1 MPEAIDRASEA
12 EPEIAEL
19 TLGDAFLYI
28 YTSGTTGYPKPA
40 LVRHAKF
47 TMGASGQSVTLL
59 GDSGLLVVIRGAD
72 EHTSY
77 SGPTD
82 FKTGYGKLRE
92 ARQVEDFE
100 GTVQWALGLSGT
112 ACYRVYVLK
121 NPDRLVIDAQ
131 AP

>member
-1 MPEAIDRASEA
+1 MRAQSN
-12 EPEIAEL
+12 
-19 TLGDAFLYI
+19 
-28 YTSGTTGYPKPA
+28 
-40 LVRHAKF
+40 AKF
-47 TMGASGQSVTLL
+47 TQGASGQPVMLL
-59 GDSGLLVVIRGAD
+59 GDSGLLVIIRGAD